1 MLTKWITAAVK
12 ETSSMTANP
21 IKSGWQFHTSQR
33 HLWPAHLR
41 LQDAAVVED
50 EIGGDEFEARLF
62 GLQRELHDPFIAWK
76 RMERDSNEEKGREN
90 AREMKLAWGAVWI
103 RTDGLM
109 QAVSR
114 SAHILSNVHVSNIF
128 DCETIYPLL
137 PSVSEMHLCFKLSNP
152 FAFHNDYISAHQII
166 LVGLTSL

>member
-1 MLTKWITAAVK
+1 MKSAESIEGKKMVKTLTKWITAAVK

-21 IKSGWQFHTSQR
+21 IKPGWQFHTSQR

-76 RMERDSNEEKGREN
+76 RMERDSNEEKGGEN
-90 AREMKLAWGAVWI
+90 AREMKLAWEGPFEFA
-103 RTDGLM
+103 LM
-109 QAVSR
+109 V
-114 SAHILSNVHVSNIF
+114 
-128 DCETIYPLL
+128 
-137 PSVSEMHLCFKLSNP
+137 
-152 FAFHNDYISAHQII
+152 
-166 LVGLTSL
+166 